1 MADIPNGL
9 DMLNQRLERRSR
21 SVPPPRRP
29 RTPQEENEPKASAG
43 SDEPE
48 AGIAPGLVEPKRA
61 SGPRRTTP
69 RPRASGKPAERGDDH
84 PKPAANEPISN
95 LAVRVRRS
103 LDTRL
108 GDLVHALKRDGVR
121 VSKTEIVEL
130 LLWELP
136 ADASPDFR
144 RRLAAFRQAAPRE
157 DNL

>member
-9 DMLNQRLERRSR
+9 EALNQRLERRSR

-29 RTPQEENEPKASAG
+29 REAQKDKEPTAAASDQQDAVVEPGSVAEPKVT
-43 SDEPE
+43 P
-48 AGIAPGLVEPKRA
+48 P
-61 SGPRRTTP
+61 PRRSPKP
-69 RPRASGKPAERGDDH
+69 RTSGRSAAAISDRPT
-84 PKPAANEPISN
+84 PAANEPISN

-121 VSKTEIVEL
+121 VSKTELIEM

-136 ADASPDFR
+136 AEVSPEFR
-144 RRLAAFRQAAPRE
+144 RRLAVFREAAPRE